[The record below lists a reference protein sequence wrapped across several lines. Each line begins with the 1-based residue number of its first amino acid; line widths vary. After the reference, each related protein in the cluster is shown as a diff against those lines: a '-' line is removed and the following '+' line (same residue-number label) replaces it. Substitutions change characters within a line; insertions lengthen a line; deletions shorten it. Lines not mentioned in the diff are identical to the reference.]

1 MNMQFGFCS
10 HCGQIMASV
19 KSIRTVQCCG
29 DSVQEL
35 IPGGSDAQP
44 ELHRPVYE
52 ICDGRIKVAVGA
64 LAHPMTE
71 EHHIEWIILQTKNGI
86 ESRKL
91 SPGSK
96 PECSFM
102 TEDDNTVEAV
112 YAFCNLHGLWK
123 E

>member
-1 MNMQFGFCS
+1 MNMHFGICP

-19 KSIRTVQCCG
+19 KSIRTVECCG
-29 DSVQEL
+29 DAVLEL
-35 IPGGSDAQP
+35 IPGGSDAQA

-52 ICDGRIKVAVGA
+52 ILDGRVTVAVGA

-71 EHHIEWIILQTKNGI
+71 EHHIEWILLQTKNGI
-86 ESRKL
+86 ESKRL
-91 SPGSK
+91 CPGSK

-102 TEDDNTVEAV
+102 TDENNTVEAV
-112 YAFCNLHGLWK
+112 YAYCNLHGLWK